1 MACGRKKSMPST
13 SLPVFPTSA
22 VCPSIVARIAIP
34 FAKSIL
40 GLFPFSRL
48 SLVRF
53 YSSLCPLFLHRAD
66 SECFFPRKPSEL
78 PCYAPLTSES
88 GQIHFLNFICR
99 KLYIVSMRTDLLRC
113 ILTFFSFIAQN
124 FVCPLGY
131 IFLQFQEC
139 HKIRDFQFLRYVYG
153 CNDRETC
160 CLRLNTYDRQS
171 LITDGS
177 TKTSWPAYSR

>member
-1 MACGRKKSMPST
+1 MACGRKKSMPAHRFLFFRRPPYAPV
-13 SLPVFPTSA
+13 SLPGLQFLLQNR
-22 VCPSIVARIAIP
+22 SI
-34 FAKSIL
+34 

-66 SECFFPRKPSEL
+66 SECFFHRKHSEL

-113 ILTFFSFIAQN
+113 ILTFFSFIAQT
-124 FVCPLGY
+124 CP
-131 IFLQFQEC
+131 FAC
-139 HKIRDFQFLRYVYG
+139 SKID
-153 CNDRETC
+153 DRIIMAVTVNC
-160 CLRLNTYDRQS
+160 C
-171 LITDGS
+171 
-177 TKTSWPAYSR
+177 TSSIVACIS

>member
-1 MACGRKKSMPST
+1 MACGRKKSMPAHRFLFFRRPPYAPV
-13 SLPVFPTSA
+13 SLPGLQFLLQNR
-22 VCPSIVARIAIP
+22 SI
-34 FAKSIL
+34 

-48 SLVRF
+48 SLVPF

-66 SECFFPRKPSEL
+66 SECFFHRKHSEL

-139 HKIRDFQFLRYVYG
+139 HKIGDFQFLRYVYG
-153 CNDRETC
+153 CNDRRPAAC
-160 CLRLNTYDRQS
+160 A
-171 LITDGS
+171 S
-177 TKTSWPAYSR
+177 TPTIGNPS

>member
-1 MACGRKKSMPST
+1 MACGRKKSMPAHRFLFFRRPPYAPV
-13 SLPVFPTSA
+13 SLPGLQFLLQNR
-22 VCPSIVARIAIP
+22 SI
-34 FAKSIL
+34 

-66 SECFFPRKPSEL
+66 SECFFHRKHSEL

-124 FVCPLGY
+124 VTRSEISSSSDTF
-131 IFLQFQEC
+131 
-139 HKIRDFQFLRYVYG
+139 
-153 CNDRETC
+153 
-160 CLRLNTYDRQS
+160 
-171 LITDGS
+171 TDVMTGRPAACAS
-177 TKTSWPAYSR
+177 TPTIGNPS

>member
-1 MACGRKKSMPST
+1 MDRFCKRNCNPGNDTGAYGGRRKNRKRCAGIDFFLPHAIVFYPVDSDI
-13 SLPVFPTSA
+13 SL
-22 VCPSIVARIAIP
+22 
-34 FAKSIL
+34 L
-40 GLFPFSRL
+40 Q
-48 SLVRF
+48 
-53 YSSLCPLFLHRAD
+53 LFLHRAD
-66 SECFFPRKPSEL
+66 SECFFHRKHSEL

-139 HKIRDFQFLRYVYG
+139 HKIGDFQFLRYVYG
-153 CNDRETC
+153 CNDRKM
-160 CLRLNTYDRQS
+160 LLYWDMWDVSVIRKIMS
-171 LITDGS
+171 I
-177 TKTSWPAYSR
+177 